1 MSIILT
7 GFSGTGK
14 TAVGRRVAR
23 TLGWRFVDADEWIVE
38 RAGVPIE
45 RLFADEGEQGFRA
58 RERQAI
64 AELCHEPKVVLSTG
78 GGAILG
84 EENRQAMLEAGLV
97 VCLDARPETVYA
109 RLSGAVDGEGA
120 EAMVRPL
127 LGGEGQDPLERIEA
141 LKRERQWAY
150 ALAHWTVPTDALSV
164 EQAAQE
170 VVRAWRRMS
179 TVLQS
184 RGDPQVAAV
193 VTTESASY
201 PIIVGWD
208 ILADQLGQRL
218 LATGFGGRAYVIC
231 DSNVQAYGRLA
242 QRSLHEAGVEVH
254 LFTFPAGEA
263 SKSMGIAQTVY
274 GWLAERRAER
284 QDAIVAVGGGVTGD
298 LAGFVAAIYLRGMAL
313 VQVPTSLVGMVDAS
327 IGGKVAVD
335 LSEAKNLV
343 GAFHHP
349 RLVLADVAALGTLP
363 ERALREGWAEALKH
377 GLALDAGLVE
387 TYEAGAED
395 LLALE
400 PEAATEVVG
409 RNVAIKA
416 RVVTEDER
424 ETTGLRMLLNYG
436 HTIGH
441 ALEAASGY
449 GRYLHGEAVA
459 IGMTGAAMLGHRVG
473 VTPHGVVERQRS
485 LLQRFGLPDRFE
497 EVPLASVLDAMTL
510 DKKHSAGELRWVLL
524 EDVGR
529 ARVHGPVPADKVEE
543 VLASL
548 AGS

>member
-1 MSIILT
+1 
-7 GFSGTGK
+7 
-14 TAVGRRVAR
+14 
-23 TLGWRFVDADEWIVE
+23 
-38 RAGVPIE
+38 
-45 RLFADEGEQGFRA
+45 
-58 RERQAI
+58 
-64 AELCHEPKVVLSTG
+64 
-78 GGAILG
+78 
-84 EENRQAMLEAGLV
+84 
-97 VCLDARPETVYA
+97 
-109 RLSGAVDGEGA
+109 
-120 EAMVRPL
+120 
-127 LGGEGQDPLERIEA
+127 
-141 LKRERQWAY
+141 
-150 ALAHWTVPTDALSV
+150 
-164 EQAAQE
+164 
-170 VVRAWRRMS
+170 
-179 TVLQS
+179 
-184 RGDPQVAAV
+184 
-193 VTTESASY
+193 
-201 PIIVGWD
+201 
-208 ILADQLGQRL
+208 
-218 LATGFGGRAYVIC
+218 
-231 DSNVQAYGRLA
+231 
-242 QRSLHEAGVEVH
+242 
-254 LFTFPAGEA
+254 
-263 SKSMGIAQTVY
+263 MGIAQTVY

-473 VTPHGVVERQRS
+473 VTPHGVVERQRA